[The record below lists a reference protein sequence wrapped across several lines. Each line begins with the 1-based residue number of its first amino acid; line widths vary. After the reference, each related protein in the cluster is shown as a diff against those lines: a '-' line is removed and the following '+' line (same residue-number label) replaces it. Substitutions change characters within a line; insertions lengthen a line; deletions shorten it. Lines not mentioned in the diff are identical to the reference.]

1 MLPSVRENIMLRFG
15 RREGSP
21 EAWLLRATSSIK
33 VCKTYILVHGDDLWA
48 DVRDESMH

>member
-1 MLPSVRENIMLRFG
+1 MLPSVRENILPRFC

-33 VCKTYILVHGDDLWA
+33 VCKTCILVHGGDFFI
-48 DVRDESMH
+48 VG